1 MLRRIW
7 HRMRADGAAFTW
19 LVVVAALGG
28 LAATLPGAA
37 WPPALVFVVLI
48 VASIATSAI
57 VVPMPGGGYQT
68 MTPIVTAA
76 ALVLFGAPATVV
88 AMGIGIVLGNGLLH
102 RRPVLIT
109 VFNAAQV
116 MLATVAARFLAYI
129 VIPSPATW
137 TLPVLLARP
146 EVPFTLA
153 VISAA
158 LAFVLVSTA
167 LVSVRVAIDRR
178 TAFLDVLS
186 ANLVLELVNTTVLFA
201 FGTIVALVVT
211 GVMHPSA
218 LFLSIPAAMVTVTL
232 LMYASRRQ
240 VVDELEVLYATA
252 TEMNRSLS
260 VGEIVQTVAN
270 GVERLVS
277 LDILLIYLRDSART
291 EPHLAHYH
299 GPGSIARAKEFPPH
313 GITAHVLRTGR
324 AVRVNDYERD
334 PRRSPHADT
343 VFGRGAVRSAIMV
356 PITSGWDVWGAIV
369 LAKGTRNAFTDRHE
383 RLLTTLAGQAA
394 LAIRNA
400 HLFEDSQRQVERLAA
415 LQHLG
420 LQAGGTLDLDEAYR
434 HLVVQAA
441 ETLGARFAFL
451 SLYDERNRELY
462 GQAVYGTDEGE
473 FKRLRT
479 RIDADA
485 VILYE
490 AVKAFRDRRAVTCED
505 LEAAPSPCPSLQAL
519 PEASCA
525 LTVPLIKQGRPIGA
539 LTVVRT
545 EAKPFGES
553 EIATIEAIAT
563 QGAVAIE
570 NARLH
575 TSMAAQLSQMEAM
588 MSISRRLVGTQDL
601 REIFRVI
608 AETTHDVLGITR
620 CALLTWDA
628 QGNLAEAFS
637 TGLSEEFA
645 QAIRQQFRAGIGGFM
660 GPGLNHLVVPDL
672 GSDLRMGRLRA
683 AAATEGLKAGAFI
696 PLRSKGEVLGVLAL
710 LHDRPHDFPADQ
722 LHVAE
727 AFAEQASVAAEHT
740 ILLAQS
746 ERRRDEVVLVNRIVG
761 SVSASL
767 DLTEIMRTAVTEL
780 ASATGAPRVAIY
792 RLGGSWL
799 RLAAQ
804 TGTPALPADLP
815 ATTGLVGR
823 VVRSGRAEHLTGP
836 RDDPDDITRSLDAT
850 TRAAVPILLD
860 GAAAGV
866 ILVDGTAAHPVTP
879 QMFELLIA
887 LGQQLSVAVRNASL
901 YEELRKAHDELQ
913 VLYEAAKS
921 VSGTLDLHTLLD
933 SLVSVTCRSFS
944 YDNGTLMLV
953 GQEASDLS
961 VAASYGYSESITGM
975 RIPNGVGITGWVA
988 RTGSPLMVDDVRQDS
1003 RYYRTDERTRS
1014 ELAVPLIADGKVLGV
1029 FNVESS
1035 RLAAF
1040 GQRDLHML
1048 TTLASYAVIAIQN
1061 AHLYEHAQ
1069 RLAITDGLT
1078 ELFNR
1083 RYLYE
1088 AMDRVIERGR
1098 RDGLPLSLIMLE
1110 IDNFKRCNDTY
1121 GHQSGDEVLRT
1132 VSMLL
1137 RRGSRP
1143 SDIVAR
1149 YGGDEF
1155 MVVLPGAGKGP
1166 AQETA
1171 ERLRRAVEAY
1181 PLILGT
1187 DVIAT
1192 VTLSVGVATFP
1203 TDGRTVD
1210 ALVEAVDQAQYI
1222 AKRSGGNK
1230 VHVAQTA

>member
-1 MLRRIW
+1 
-7 HRMRADGAAFTW
+7 MRADGAAFTW
-19 LVVVAALGG
+19 LVVFAALGG

-88 AMGIGIVLGNGLLH
+88 AMGVGIALGNGLLH
-102 RRPVLIT
+102 RRPIMLT
-109 VFNAAQV
+109 MFNAAQV

-137 TLPVLLARP
+137 TLPVLLAQP

-158 LAFVLVSTA
+158 FAFVLISTV

-178 TAFLDVLS
+178 TAFLDVLM
-186 ANLVLELVNTTVLFA
+186 ANLLLELVNTTVLFA
-201 FGTIVALVVT
+201 FGTVVALVIT
-211 GVMHPSA
+211 RTLPPSA

-232 LMYASRRQ
+232 LMYAGRRQ
-240 VVDELEVLYATA
+240 VVEELEMLYTTA

-260 VGEIVQTVAN
+260 IGEIVQTLAN
-270 GVERLVS
+270 GIERLVAS
-277 LDILLIYLRDSART
+277 DIFMVFLRDSAKA
-291 EPHLAHYH
+291 EPRLAHYD
-299 GPGSIARAKEFPPH
+299 GPGIEPSAKELPPV
-313 GITAHVLRTGR
+313 GIAAQVLRTGR
-324 AVRVNDYERD
+324 AIRVGDYERD
-334 PRRSPHADT
+334 PRRSPTAET
-343 VFGRGAVRSAIMV
+343 VFGRGAVRSAIVV
-356 PITSGWDVWGAIV
+356 PITSGWDVWGAV
-369 LAKGTRNAFTDRHE
+369 LLAKGTRNAYTDRHE

-400 HLFEDSQRQVERLAA
+400 HLSEDSQRQVERLAA

-420 LQAGGTLDLDEAYR
+420 RQAGGTLDLDEAYR

-441 ETLGARFAFL
+441 ETVGARYAFL
-451 SLYDERNRELY
+451 SLYDERTRELG

-479 RIDADA
+479 RVDVDAIA
-485 VILYE
+485 LYE
-490 AVKAFRDRRAVTCED
+490 AVKAFRDRRPVMSED
-505 LEAAPSPCPSLQAL
+505 LQNSPSPCPSLQGLAD
-519 PEASCA
+519 ASCA
-525 LTVPLIKQGRPIGA
+525 LTVPLLKQGRPIGA
-539 LTVVRT
+539 LTIVRT
-545 EAKPFGES
+545 EPQPFVET

-575 TSMAAQLSQMEAM
+575 TSMTTRLTQMEAM
-588 MSISRRLVGTQDL
+588 INISRRLTATQDL

-608 AETTHDVLGITR
+608 AETAHDVLGITR

-628 QGNLAEAFS
+628 QGNLGESFS
-637 TGLSEEFA
+637 SGLSEEFS
-645 QAIRQQFRAGIGGFM
+645 QALRQQFRAGIGGFM
-660 GPGLNHLVVPDL
+660 GPGLNHLVLPDL

-683 AAATEGLKAGAFI
+683 AAASEGLKSGAFI
-696 PLRSKGEVLGVLAL
+696 PLRSKGEVLGVLTL
-710 LHDRPHDFPADQ
+710 LHDRSHEFPPDQ
-722 LHVAE
+722 LRLAE

-767 DLTEIMRTAVTEL
+767 DLSEIMRTAATEL

-792 RLGGSWL
+792 RVGGSWL

-804 TGTPALPADLP
+804 TGTPALPADVP
-815 ATTGLVGR
+815 VTTGLMGR
-823 VVRSGRAEHLTGP
+823 VVRSGRAEYLTGP
-836 RDDPDDITRSLDAT
+836 RDDPDDITRSLDAS

-860 GAAAGV
+860 GTAAGI
-866 ILVDGTAAHPVTP
+866 ILIDGTAAHPVTP

-887 LGQQLSVAVRNASL
+887 LAQQLSVAVRNASL

-933 SLVSVTCRSFS
+933 SLVSVTCRSFG

-953 GQEASDLS
+953 GQETSDLS

-1040 GQRDLHML
+1040 GQRDMHML

-1098 RDGLPLSLIMLE
+1098 RDGQPLSLIMLE

-1155 MVVLPGAGKGP
+1155 MVVLPGATKSA

-1203 TDGRTVD
+1203 ADGRTVD